1 MILVFKKND
10 CLLIRDIFIFLH
22 DILVIINFFE
32 SIFFLFNILINNK
45 IKKNSKSKKNNS
57 LFH

>member
-1 MILVFKKND
+1 MILVFLKND

-22 DILVIINFFE
+22 DILVIINLFE

-45 IKKNSKSKKNNS
+45 IIKK
-57 LFH
+57 LQE

>member
-22 DILVIINFFE
+22 DILVIINLFE